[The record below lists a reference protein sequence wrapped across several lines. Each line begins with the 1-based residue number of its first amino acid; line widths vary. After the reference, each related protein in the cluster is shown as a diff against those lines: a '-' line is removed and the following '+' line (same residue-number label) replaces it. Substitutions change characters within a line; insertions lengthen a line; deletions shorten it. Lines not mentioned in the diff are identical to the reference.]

1 MALAAAVQPTGAE
14 RVVLPDELFFSTTDR
29 RGVIRSGNSVFSRI
43 SRYPIEELVGSPHS
57 IVRHPDMPAGAFR
70 IMWDR
75 LLAGLPVAAYVEN
88 LAKDGST
95 YWVFATVTPVG
106 DGFLSVRTAPCS
118 PLFRAARRLC
128 AAVRE
133 EERELARRDGLGR
146 AEVADAGALGIEL
159 RLADLGFAS
168 YDEFMLEALPAEV
181 SAREEL
187 TRDRYRRPGATGP
200 AADVLAGSATLDRR
214 LADLVS
220 RLASYRQLASAL
232 GESASAVLRL
242 ARGLAGS
249 AAAAQAASAGVADT
263 APVLRNVATVM
274 AAPMA
279 QAVAALEALAPRL
292 QGLREDVAALRQ
304 RIALAQLHVDM
315 VASFAGEVLDG
326 AAPAA
331 ALADVPELCDALHEG
346 VQDVSGACGQVNADL
361 DEVGRQVEVAGTL
374 VDDFRRFLG
383 QWRILVQRHRLATA
397 LREHVAPIDEQL
409 GAAWDHLTHLRDL
422 GARCRDA
429 VVPVD
434 TASIDVELARIRTA
448 AARCSPRSCPGW

>member
-1 MALAAAVQPTGAE
+1 MAVATAVQPTGAE

-118 PLFRAARRLC
+118 PLFRAARKLC

-146 AEVADAGALGIEL
+146 AEVADAGALGLEL

-181 SAREEL
+181 AAREDL
-187 TRDRYRRPGATGP
+187 VRARFARPGATGP
-200 AADVLAGSATLDRR
+200 AADVLSGASALDRH
-214 LADLVS
+214 LGDVVS
-220 RLASYRQLASAL
+220 RLAAYRTLATAL
-232 GESASAVLRL
+232 GESAAGVLRM
-242 ARGLAGS
+242 ARGLSRS
-249 AAAAQAASAGVADT
+249 ALAAQTASAGVAEQ

-274 AAPMA
+274 AAPMNE
-279 QAVAALEALAPRL
+279 AVTALETLAPRL
-292 QGLREDVAALRQ
+292 EALREDVAALRQ

-315 VASFAGEVLDG
+315 VAAFASEVVDG
-326 AAPAA
+326 AAPTS
-331 ALADVPELCDALHEG
+331 ALADVPLLCDALHDG
-346 VQDVSGACGQVNADL
+346 VQDVANASSQVNSDL
-361 DEVGRQVEVAGTL
+361 LAVGRQVEVAGGL
-374 VDDFRRFLG
+374 VDDFRKFLG
-383 QWRILVQRHRLATA
+383 QWRILVLRRRLGGA
-397 LREHVAPIDEQL
+397 LRDHVGPIDEQL
-409 GAAWDHLTHLRDL
+409 GAAWDQLGHLRDL
-422 GARCRDA
+422 GARCREA

-434 TASIDVELARIRTA
+434 TDALETSLAGIRAA
-448 AARCSPRSCPGW
+448 AARV